1 MFVCIR
7 GKTVAERLRLYVT
20 NYMSCA
26 ASELT
31 NLTNTQ
37 RVKNVASQKVS
48 HLFYKFVVWNLMT
61 CVTQPFLLQFVCG
74 DVVFV
79 GVYPPLC
86 YALEMKCSQSLL
98 TCGAQA
104 SCQAHSR

>member
-7 GKTVAERLRLYVT
+7 AKKVAERLRLCVA
-20 NYMSCA
+20 NYANCA
-26 ASELT
+26 VSELT

-37 RVKNVASQKVS
+37 RVKNVAYQKVS
-48 HLFYKFVVWNLMT
+48 HLFYKFVVWNLTT
-61 CVTQPFLLQFVCG
+61 CVTMPFLLQFACG
-74 DVVFV
+74 AVVFV
-79 GVYPPLC
+79 GVDPPLC
-86 YALEMKCSQSLL
+86 YALEMRCNQSLL

>member
-7 GKTVAERLRLYVT
+7 AKKVVERLRLYVT
-20 NYMSCA
+20 NYANCA
-26 ASELT
+26 VSELT
-31 NLTNTQ
+31 NQTNTHC
-37 RVKNVASQKVS
+37 VKNVASQKVS

-61 CVTQPFLLQFVCG
+61 CVTQPFLLQFACG

-79 GVYPPLC
+79 GVEPPLC
-86 YALEMKCSQSLL
+86 YALEMRCNQSLL